1 MISTERV
8 NYWRLKSMSVFS
20 EELIILDLVAAD
32 KVDAINQM
40 AEIAVNA
47 GRGSNAEMIAA
58 DVIARDEM
66 GTPQIDGIAIPHARS
81 SGVTEAAVVVART
94 SGVLF
99 DPEEDPARVIFM
111 ILVPN
116 EAGDQHIEILSSL
129 ARRMMDPDFTAGL
142 RTADSKSALVHLLN
156 SGDKK

>member
-1 MISTERV
+1 
-8 NYWRLKSMSVFS
+8 MSVFS
-20 EELIILDLVAAD
+20 EDLIILDLVAVD
-32 KVDAINQM
+32 KIDAIKQM
-40 AEIAVNA
+40 AAVAVAA
-47 GRGSNAEMIAA
+47 GRGTDAAQIAA

-81 SGVTEAAVVVART
+81 SGVSDAAVVVART
-94 SGVLF
+94 AGVEF
-99 DPEEDPARVIFM
+99 DPEEDPAQVLFM

-129 ARRMMDPDFTAGL
+129 ARRMMDPEFTAGL

-156 SGDKK
+156 SGDK

>member
-1 MISTERV
+1 
-8 NYWRLKSMSVFS
+8 MSVFS
-20 EELIILDLVAAD
+20 EDLIILDLVAAD

-40 AEIAVNA
+40 AEIAVTA

-81 SGVTEAAVVVART
+81 SGVTEAAGVVART

-129 ARRMMDPDFTAGL
+129 ARRMMDPEFTAGL

-156 SGDKK
+156 SGDK